1 MPEENDK
8 KELDADDIVIDETE
22 NIEDTPKAE
31 PEEILSDQKKIR
43 RKKTAKIIENRR
55 KNMKN

>member
-31 PEEILSDQKKIR
+31 IEEILSDLLWS
-43 RKKTAKIIENRR
+43 THPGSCAFHLGEC
-55 KNMKN
+55 

>member
-8 KELDADDIVIDETE
+8 KESDTDDIVIDETE

-31 PEEILSDQKKIR
+31 TEEILSDQKNYLYVKINYS
-43 RKKTAKIIENRR
+43 EP
-55 KNMKN
+55 